1 MGIRRRTATSVA
13 ALVTLATVAQAGY
26 VLRPGDTLSG
36 VAHRL
41 GTTVSALAAANGIT
55 DPDRVRAGDTLELPS
70 GARPSVPPPA
80 TGARTYRVAAGD
92 ALSRIARAHGVSMAA
107 LQEANGISDPDRIRI
122 GQVLRV
128 PAAPAPAAPTG
139 PASGRS
145 GPPAAAAQR
154 AEAGRIIE
162 DVARRYGWNP
172 AFVKALAW
180 QESGWQ
186 MGRVSSTGAVGIMQ
200 VMPGTGDFVSR
211 RLVGRT
217 LDLRDPVDNVTAGV
231 AFLDHLHDLTGGD
244 AEATLAG
251 YYQGLASVRKHGR
264 YASTDAYIRNVLALK
279 ARFSQT

>member
-55 DPDRVRAGDTLELPS
+55 DPDRVRAGDTLDVPGGAPS
-70 GARPSVPPPA
+70 PA
-80 TGARTYRVAAGD
+80 TGTRTYRVAAGD
-92 ALSRIARAHGVSMAA
+92 ALSRIARAHGVSMAT

-122 GQVLRV
+122 GQVMRV
-128 PAAPAPAAPTG
+128 PAAPAPAAP
-139 PASGRS
+139 ASGRS
-145 GPPAAAAQR
+145 GPPAGAAQR

-186 MGRVSSTGAVGIMQ
+186 MRRVSSTGAVGIMQ

-244 AEATLAG
+244 VEATLAG

-279 ARFSQT
+279 SRFERA